1 MSTNLQLLSTL
12 EGFPSLRLQRNG
24 VRVTWQGTPDL
35 RARKHGASLK
45 TSRERDL
52 RPGWSLLIPPD
63 EQKST
68 VLPLAWARHLL
79 DSYYFGWAMRAH
91 PTQKA
96 TETIQITM
104 QPPKQRQGLPLTSW
118 KASASSLHPVPG
130 WFQTGH
136 LAADQKEHHVKP
148 ANSHRTSTL

>member
-1 MSTNLQLLSTL
+1 M
-12 EGFPSLRLQRNG
+12 
-24 VRVTWQGTPDL
+24 
-35 RARKHGASLK
+35 K
-45 TSRERDL
+45 
-52 RPGWSLLIPPD
+52 
-63 EQKST
+63 
-68 VLPLAWARHLL
+68 
-79 DSYYFGWAMRAH
+79 AH

-96 TETIQITM
+96 TEAIQITM
-104 QPPKQRQGLPLTSW
+104 QPPKQRHGLPLTSW